1 MLFSNRYQAAM
12 ARKLEPLLA
21 PAASCLVLVLLF
33 LAFPA
38 QGQAH
43 TVTTGPSFELK
54 AGFETRYRDG
64 NWVPVQVTLRNG
76 GPDFS
81 GTLSLS
87 ASASQFLG
95 QNNPTTP
102 SNYQAPISLANGAQ
116 KQVTMYIPL
125 YFNESAK
132 WAPGNLTADRK
143 STRLNSS

>member
-1 MLFSNRYQAAM
+1 MVFSNSYQGGM
-12 ARKLEPLLA
+12 GRKLKPLLA

-43 TVTTGPSFELK
+43 TVTTGPSFEVK

-64 NWVPVQVTLRNG
+64 NWVPGQVTLRNG

-81 GTLSLS
+81 GTLSRS
-87 ASASQFLG
+87 PSASQFLG

-102 SNYQAPISLANGAQ
+102 SNYQAPISMTNGPQ
-116 KQVTMYIPL
+116 KQGTM
-125 YFNESAK
+125 N
-132 WAPGNLTADRK
+132 
-143 STRLNSS
+143 

>member
-43 TVTTGPSFELK
+43 TVTTGPSFEVK

-76 GPDFS
+76 GPEFS

-87 ASASQFLG
+87 ASASQLLG
-95 QNNPTTP
+95 QNNSTTP
-102 SNYQAPISLANGAQ
+102 SNYQAPVTLATGAQ
-116 KQVTMYIPL
+116 KQVTMETPAYVTDAAV
-125 YFNESAK
+125 E
-132 WAPGNLTADRK
+132 
-143 STRLNSS
+143 